1 LEFGQLV
8 IVRQKALA
16 DPPIFVAEN
25 LIGYCLPRQVF
36 SAGRGIL
43 VIDYFSLYML

>member
-1 LEFGQLV
+1 MCNDSISNWTLNNWKFIGIWSLV

-25 LIGYCLPRQVF
+25 LIGYFL
-36 SAGRGIL
+36 
-43 VIDYFSLYML
+43 